1 MVPDLSVLAITGGTG
16 FVGRTTVNHTL
27 DSGHSVRALARRDQ
41 TPRDGVAWIRGDLS
55 DAAALEELVRGSDA
69 VLHIAGVVNA
79 PDRAGFD
86 AANIGGTQ
94 NVIAAMERAGTRR
107 LVLVSS
113 LSAREPQL
121 SLYGAS
127 KRGGEDAVRASSL
140 DWTIVRP
147 PAIYGPHDTEMFDLF
162 RAAKAHLV
170 PMPPRGRT
178 SIVHVDDLA
187 RLLVTL
193 AEQPTSGAIY
203 EPDDGRIEGWEHAE
217 LATAIADAV
226 GTRALVPR
234 VPAPLLRLAARADRL
249 MRGDKAKLTLDRV
262 GYMVHPDWVASADRR
277 PPSSLWQPQIETR
290 AGLRDTARWYERE
303 GWL

>member
-16 FVGRTTVNHTL
+16 FVGRTTVNHAL

-41 TPRDGVAWIRGDLS
+41 TPRDGVAWIGGDLS
-55 DAAALEELVRGSDA
+55 DAAALEKLVRGSDA

-94 NVIAAMERAGTRR
+94 NVIAAMERAGAKR

-113 LSAREPQL
+113 LAAREPQL

-147 PAIYGPHDTEMFDLF
+147 PAIYGPYDTEMFDLF
-162 RAAKAHLV
+162 RAAKAHVV
-170 PMPPRGRT
+170 PMPPQGRT

-187 RLLVTL
+187 RLLVAL
-193 AEQPTSGAIY
+193 AHGSTSGAVF
-203 EPDDGRIEGWEHAE
+203 EPDDGRAEGWEHGE
-217 LATAIADAV
+217 LAAAIAAAV
-226 GTRALVPR
+226 GSRAIIPR
-234 VPAPLLRLAARADRL
+234 IPAPLLKLAARADRM
-249 MRGDKAKLTLDRV
+249 MRGRKAKLTLDRV

-277 PPSSLWQPQIETR
+277 PPASLWQPQIETR
-290 AGLRDTARWYERE
+290 EGLRDTARWYARE